1 MMKTLSLFA
10 SRHPMP
16 ACVEGSV
23 FGFEADPLDIST
35 MAEQASVALNGVA
48 ELTLYV
54 TGLTVALVEVIKYCD
69 RNGVSLVLMHF
80 DRNTGEYYPQP
91 VFRFH
96 ACPFC
101 GHPMRETEWH
111 CTTCGAT

>member
-1 MMKTLSLFA
+1 MS
-10 SRHPMP
+10 
-16 ACVEGSV
+16 ACVEGAV
-23 FGFEADPLDIST
+23 FGCEVDPLDIPA
-35 MAEQASVALNGVA
+35 MAEQASAALNGVT

-80 DRNTGEYYPQP
+80 DRKTGEYYPQL
-91 VFRFH
+91 VFHFH
-96 ACPFC
+96 PCPFC